1 MLKNILDKY
10 SKFYNEVSYLP
21 KIIKLIWNVI
31 PKLTIIWIALLV
43 VQGLLPAT
51 IVYLTKVIVDTL
63 VAAFGK
69 GLEWNN
75 ISPLVLWGSIMAG
88 IMLLSQ
94 LLSRVTNWIET
105 AQADIIQDHIND
117 LIHIK
122 SAQVDL
128 SFYETADF
136 YDHLH
141 RARSQATYRPIE
153 LLKTFGSVFQNTITL
168 IAMLGILISYSF
180 ILTLALILTTI
191 PVLII
196 FIYHSIQ
203 YHNWYLKVTQ
213 DERKSWYYSW
223 LLTHN
228 QPASEIRLF
237 DIAGHFQSIFNDLRK
252 KIRKEK
258 LSILKNQGIKE
269 FILILLTFVF
279 TSFALAW
286 MVIKALYGTIT
297 LGDLAL
303 LYQAFSRGQ
312 NLMKTVLQNL
322 GQIYSNILF
331 LGNLFEFLELEP
343 KIKDPKSPKLIQ
355 KDLNDKISFKDVT
368 FFYPDS
374 ELPALNNFSLDVKK
388 GQFVA
393 IVGFNGAGKSTIFK
407 LLCRLYDP
415 ANGSVKI
422 DGTDIRDIKTSE
434 LREMITIMFQD
445 PVKYNASVLQ
455 NINISDLKK
464 ESNAQIIEKAA
475 QQAGTDDIIK
485 KLPNEY
491 NTLLGRWF
499 DDGTELSIGEWQRI
513 ALARAFFRNSPILLL
528 DEPTSAMDS
537 WAENEWMKRFRNLVE
552 GKTSI
557 IITHRF
563 TTAMYAD
570 VIYVMSDG
578 KIIESGTHNE
588 LIDQG
593 GVYSSSWKNQST
605 TNLGGKFSELNN

>member
-1 MLKNILDKY
+1 MINRLLIALN
-10 SKFYNEVSYLP
+10 KFRSQISYLP
-21 KIIKLIWNVI
+21 KILKIIYTAI
-31 PKLTIIWIALLV
+31 PKLTFIWISLLI

-51 IVYLTKVIVDTL
+51 IVYLTKVIVDSL

-75 ISPLVLWGSIMAG
+75 ISPLVIWGSIMAG
-88 IMLLSQ
+88 LMLLSQ
-94 LLSRVTNWIET
+94 LLSRITNWIET

-141 RARSQATYRPIE
+141 RARNEATHRPTE
-153 LLKTFGSVFQNTITL
+153 LLKNFGSVFQNTITL
-168 IAMLGILISYSF
+168 IAMLGVLISYS
-180 ILTLALILTTI
+180 ILLTLALILTTI

-258 LSILKNQGIKE
+258 LSIMRNQGIKE
-269 FILILLTFVF
+269 FILILFSFIF

-286 MVIKALYGTIT
+286 MVIKALYGLIT

-312 NLMKTVLQNL
+312 NLMKTLLQNL

-331 LGNLFEFLELEP
+331 LGNLFEFLELET
-343 KIKDPKSPKLIQ
+343 KIKDPKSPKSIQ
-355 KDLNDKISFKDVT
+355 KALIDKISFEDVT
-368 FFYPDS
+368 FSYPGS
-374 ELPALNNFSLDVKK
+374 ELPALNNFSLDVNK

-415 ANGSVKI
+415 ASGSVKI
-422 DGTDIRDIKTSE
+422 DGIDIRDLKISE

-445 PVKYNASVLQ
+445 PVKYNASVLE
-455 NINISDLKK
+455 NIDISDIKK

-475 QQAGTDDIIK
+475 QQAGTEDIIK

-491 NTLLGRWF
+491 NTILGRWF
-499 DDGTELSIGEWQRI
+499 DNGTELSIGEWQRI
-513 ALARAFFRNSPILLL
+513 ALARAFFRKSPIILL

-537 WAENEWMKRFRNLVE
+537 WAENEWMERFRELVN
-552 GKTSI
+552 GRTSI
-557 IITHRF
+557 LITHRF

-570 VIYVMSDG
+570 VIHVMSDG
-578 KIIESGTHNE
+578 KIIESGTHDQ
-588 LIDQG
+588 LIAQG
-593 GVYSSSWKNQST
+593 GLYSISWNNQNIKRISH
-605 TNLGGKFSELNN
+605 NPN

>member
-1 MLKNILDKY
+1 MLKNLFDKY

-21 KIIKLIWNVI
+21 KVIKLIWNVI

-88 IMLLSQ
+88 LMLLSQ

-153 LLKTFGSVFQNTITL
+153 LLRNFGSVFQNTITL

-269 FILILLTFVF
+269 FILVLLTFVF

-286 MVIKALYGTIT
+286 MVIKALYGSIT

-312 NLMKTVLQNL
+312 NLMKTLLQNL

-331 LGNLFEFLELEP
+331 LGNLFEFLELET

-355 KDLNDKISFKDVT
+355 KR
-368 FFYPDS
+368 S
-374 ELPALNNFSLDVKK
+374 E
-388 GQFVA
+388 
-393 IVGFNGAGKSTIFK
+393 
-407 LLCRLYDP
+407 
-415 ANGSVKI
+415 
-422 DGTDIRDIKTSE
+422 
-434 LREMITIMFQD
+434 
-445 PVKYNASVLQ
+445 
-455 NINISDLKK
+455 
-464 ESNAQIIEKAA
+464 
-475 QQAGTDDIIK
+475 
-485 KLPNEY
+485 
-491 NTLLGRWF
+491 
-499 DDGTELSIGEWQRI
+499 
-513 ALARAFFRNSPILLL
+513 
-528 DEPTSAMDS
+528 
-537 WAENEWMKRFRNLVE
+537 
-552 GKTSI
+552 
-557 IITHRF
+557 
-563 TTAMYAD
+563 
-570 VIYVMSDG
+570 
-578 KIIESGTHNE
+578 
-588 LIDQG
+588 
-593 GVYSSSWKNQST
+593 
-605 TNLGGKFSELNN
+605 